1 MRQMRRAK
9 SPEFWKKHIE
19 TWREL
24 GEVPLSEYCKE
35 HGLLDIQFTHWLEK
49 YNKGKMVEENPFI
62 LDDDQWVKLMPGMGG
77 RSKETGLETTHCEL
91 EFKNG
96 TRLIIKSEHACK
108 MLSSIVQLVAC

>member
-9 SPEFWKKHIE
+9 SPEFWQKHIE

-24 GEVPLSEYCKE
+24 VDVPLSEYCKQ

-49 YNKGKMVEENPFI
+49 YKKGNMVEENPFI
-62 LDDDQWVKLMPGMGG
+62 LDHDQWVKLMPGIG
-77 RSKETGLETTHCEL
+77 RVPKQTGPETTHCEL

-96 TRLIIKSEHACK
+96 ARLIIKSEHTCK
-108 MLSSIVQLVAC
+108 TLNTNVQMVAC